1 MIRTPF
7 PALCSILALVVPA
20 TGTAVDFAV
29 TRYDDPVPGSC
40 APTDCSLREAV
51 IAANQSPG
59 ADRIILSAG
68 RYELAQVGNQENA
81 AVVGDLDVLDDLEV
95 LGVAANLTIID
106 GNFVVER
113 LFEVP
118 VVESI
123 SLRFADLALTGGSG
137 LFGGSAVQVARAD
150 LVIERCEIF
159 ENLGATSSI
168 IAGVFSTATI
178 RDTTARTNGGGLTC
192 SQSDCLLAN
201 VTLTDNGTNELRGSI
216 GATITCQ
223 HCSIY
228 DGGND
233 QVIELDSA
241 ALQIGDSVVQ
251 GSCALTVGAFVFS
264 AGGNIESPGQTCDF
278 TAPSDVDDA
287 FTAALLA
294 LAPNGGA
301 TLTRRPQSD
310 GPSGVGAM
318 ACVPELD
325 QTGWPRPA
333 VGCSRGAV
341 QAAVSRTLIPVFI
354 DGFEQGDAE
363 AWSAIAP

>member
-1 MIRTPF
+1 MHRSQLY
-7 PALCSILALVVPA
+7 ALYVLVVLAVP
-20 TGTAVDFAV
+20 GVGEAVDFAV
-29 TRYDDPVPGSC
+29 TRYDDPVPTLCS
-40 APTDCSLREAV
+40 PTDCSLREAV
-51 IAANQSPG
+51 IAANENPG

-68 RYELAQVGNQENA
+68 RYQLAQVGNQENA
-81 AVVGDLDVLDDLEV
+81 AIVGDLDVLGDLEI

-106 GNFVVER
+106 GDWVVER

-159 ENLGATSSI
+159 ENLGATSSV

-178 RDTTARTNGGGLTC
+178 RDSTLRSNGGGLSC
-192 SQSDCLLAN
+192 SQSDCLLVNA
-201 VTLTDNGTNELRGSI
+201 TLTDNGTRDLRGSI
-216 GATITCQ
+216 GALITCQ
-223 HCSIY
+223 HCSIF
-228 DGGND
+228 DASNG
-233 QVIELDSA
+233 VVVELDAA

-251 GSCALTVGAFVFS
+251 GACSMNPGALVFS

-278 TAPSDVDDA
+278 AEVSDVDDA
-287 FTAALLA
+287 FTAALLD

-301 TLTRRPQSD
+301 TLTRRPQAD
-310 GPSGVGAM
+310 GPSGVGAV
-318 ACVPELD
+318 ACLPELD